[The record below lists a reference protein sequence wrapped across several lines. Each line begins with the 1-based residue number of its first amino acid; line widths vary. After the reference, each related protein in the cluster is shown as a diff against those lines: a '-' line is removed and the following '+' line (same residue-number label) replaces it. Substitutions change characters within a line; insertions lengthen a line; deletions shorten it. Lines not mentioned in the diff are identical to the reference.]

1 MESRR
6 ALFASLALLVFVV
19 LGIAAVQGLP
29 ALLDWDARRPQLA
42 AIASERLGRQVSLD
56 GPVTLTLLPQ
66 PRLEAAEVR
75 IGDSSDEIG
84 IATRALH
91 LRLDLGALLLGRIAV
106 RELSLV
112 GAEIRLPWPPANPA
126 ALAPPPWLT
135 ALDARLEDG
144 RILLGDLALE
154 GVRARLVAGGP
165 TEALTA
171 EGALVWRGRELRFAA
186 TVGRAGDDGISPL
199 DLALNAGP
207 AELQARGVLLP
218 EGGFEG
224 RLVAAGPDLAAIL
237 PSPPGAFR
245 ATAQLVA
252 GAELIAA
259 NGLALQFADQSLN
272 GAAALRLA
280 PSPRFDLSFAAQ
292 RLDVTPWLAALRGA
306 GASALPVALDLAAEA
321 ATLGPLRLRR
331 LRGSAF
337 LEGERLTLSDV
348 AAELPGEG
356 RLEANGASAGPRL
369 DLALRLS
376 AAQPALL
383 LESLGW
389 PERLPLPA
397 GAGEAQLRLSAEGAQ
412 LAATDLVLRFGASRM
427 SGGFTWRRGP
437 RPSLALGL
445 EGDAVA
451 LPASQAELATAL
463 VAAGG
468 GADIQLRLGLARLG
482 LADAEWE
489 RLSLDGAA
497 EAGRIVL
504 RRLAGRQAGLD
515 LALSGTHAGGRLS
528 DGTLE
533 AEGAAGPTLRRLG
546 LAQPAL
552 DAAPL
557 RLRATASGPAEALAL
572 RLDADLAEARLE
584 LQTALDLPG
593 QRSQGSLTAR
603 HPGAVRL
610 FAALL
615 GGEAPDFL
623 GEGSFSLI
631 TQLATRPEGWS
642 LDGFELVAGALR
654 ARGQVAL
661 AQAARPVLSG
671 RVAAETLPLPEWR
684 DLGPRGWPP
693 YDLDLALRADRVASP
708 DLPHLEQASAQLR
721 GDAGALRLEQVQAQL
736 AGGALSGAL
745 SLTRGERPVL
755 ATEGSLAD
763 AVVGGPVTGRPL
775 DISAGRLSAEWRLAA
790 QGHTMEALLASLAG
804 TARVAL
810 RDAVLQ
816 GLDAP
821 AAAGAITAG
830 AEAPLRAAL
839 AGGASPIERGALD
852 LAVQDGQV
860 EVREAELLAEGGLAL
875 RLSGRFDLPRDVL
888 DLRVAFPVT
897 PEVALRWSGPSLM
910 PRRLPELA
918 EWLRQRAETP
928 G

>member
-1 MESRR
+1 MR
-6 ALFASLALLVFVV
+6 AARSSPPSPASGWA
-19 LGIAAVQGLP
+19 
-29 ALLDWDARRPQLA
+29 
-42 AIASERLGRQVSLD
+42 GRCRSTV
-56 GPVTLTLLPQ
+56 PVTLTLLPQ

-489 RLSLDGAA
+489 RLSLDGGA

-593 QRSQGSLTAR
+593 SARRAASPRGTRARAALRRAAGRRGPRLPRRGLLLAHHTAR
-603 HPGAVRL
+603 DPPRGLEPGR
-610 FAALL
+610 
-615 GGEAPDFL
+615 
-623 GEGSFSLI
+623 
-631 TQLATRPEGWS
+631 
-642 LDGFELVAGALR
+642 LR
-654 ARGQVAL
+654 AGRRRPARSRAGRAGPGRAPRAERPRGRRDL
-661 AQAARPVLSG
+661 AAARMAGS
-671 RVAAETLPLPEWR
+671 
-684 DLGPRGWPP
+684 GPRGWPP

-721 GDAGALRLEQVQAQL
+721 GDAGTLRLEQVQAQL
-736 AGGALSGAL
+736 AGGALSGTL